1 MALIYLISYRSDR
14 KRTLHL
20 LTMKRVENQ
29 LRRRIVLNNLKQ
41 A

>member
-14 KRTLHL
+14 KRTLYL